1 MRKMFAVFK
10 REYIQAVRR
19 KAFIIMTLI
28 FPFLFAAMM
37 FLPGL
42 MMARGM
48 GVKRIVVLDG
58 TTQLRDAFARP
69 NEQPKADAKED
80 ARDALRGRRRNELP
94 TQLQVDYVA
103 QADAGRDEV
112 VQPYLDRLTRSKD
125 DASRLDG
132 VFVIPAQALRNADTK
147 FTHYSRTATDFMTH
161 ERLAR
166 AANRS
171 IQRIRLES
179 NGIQPD
185 RIEELMRDVDVESVQ
200 LSRTGDKKTGGEMNF
215 LLGFLMAAM
224 LLMPSL
230 IYGTE
235 TMRGIVQEKSDR
247 VVEVLISSVTPM
259 QLLSGKIVGIAAV
272 GLTQILVWVIMGSIA
287 GGYGAAGAAAAGVN
301 LAQFFRPIIFVYFF
315 VFFVLAYLTYVC
327 IYAIAGAVCNTER
340 EAQQFIMPV
349 MLLMLLPWMLAAP
362 IITNPDSPLA
372 VGFSLSPG
380 FGPITMFIRTLV
392 ADPPLWH
399 IALSIAVS
407 IVTILAFF
415 WATGKIFRVGILSYG
430 KRPTLPE
437 LWRWLKLA

>member
-1 MRKMFAVFK
+1 
-10 REYIQAVRR
+10 
-19 KAFIIMTLI
+19 MTLI
-28 FPFLFAAMM
+28 FPFLMGGMM
-37 FLPGL
+37 LLPGL
-42 MMARGM
+42 MISRGM
-48 GVKRIVVLDG
+48 GEKRIVVLDG
-58 TTQLRDAFARP
+58 TGKLQPAFARG
-69 NEQPKADAKED
+69 NVDTKAETPKEK
-80 ARDALRGRRRNELP
+80 LRGRRRGELP
-94 TQLQVDYVA
+94 AQYRIDYVN
-103 QADAGRDEV
+103 QPDAGKSETA
-112 VQPYLDRLTRSKD
+112 QPYLDRLARSKD

-132 VFVIPAQALRNADTK
+132 VFVVPASALQSADTK
-147 FTHYSRTATDFMTH
+147 LTYYSRAASDFVTQ

-166 AANRS
+166 LTNKA
-171 IQRIRLES
+171 IQRLRLES
-179 NGIQPD
+179 NGIKPD
-185 RIEELMRDVDVESVQ
+185 MIEELMRDSPVEAVQ
-200 LSRTGDKKTGGEMNF
+200 LSRSGEKKTGGEMNF

-224 LLMPSL
+224 LLTPSL
-230 IYGTE
+230 VYGTE

-247 VVEVLISSVTPM
+247 VVEVLVSSVTPM
-259 QLLSGKIVGIAAV
+259 QLLTGKIVGIAAV
-272 GLTQILVWVIMGSIA
+272 GLTQILVWVIMGTIA

-301 LAQFFRPIIFVYFF
+301 LAQFFRPIVFVYFF

-349 MLLMLLPWMLAAP
+349 MLLMLMPWMLAAP

-392 ADPPLWH
+392 ADPPMWH
-399 IALSIAVS
+399 IAVSVAVS
-407 IVTILAFF
+407 IVTILLFF